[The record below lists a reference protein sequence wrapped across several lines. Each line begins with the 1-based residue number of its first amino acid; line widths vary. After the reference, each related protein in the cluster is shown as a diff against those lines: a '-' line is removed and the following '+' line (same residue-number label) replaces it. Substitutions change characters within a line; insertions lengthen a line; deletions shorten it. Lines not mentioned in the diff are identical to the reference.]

1 MNKIERML
9 QEFCP
14 NGVEYKKLG
23 DVCEIKGRIGFR
35 GYTRKDLVSEN
46 EGAIS
51 LSPSNIENGC
61 LHFDHCSY
69 VSWAK
74 YNESPEIMAN
84 IGDVVFTKTASV
96 GKTALIKNLPKETT
110 INPQL
115 VLLKN
120 ITCNSAYLAYV
131 LQDNKFQSEVQ
142 KITGVGSVPNV
153 SQSALQGIEI
163 PVPPLPIQEEIV
175 RILDHFT
182 ELAASLQA
190 ELQAELQARKEQYEY
205 YRNKLL
211 TFDNIGRETQ
221 SVTWMK
227 MSEIGDFYSGLSG
240 KSKSDFENGNSKYAT
255 YMNVYK
261 NLSLNIHTN
270 DMVKIA
276 KGEKQNTIQQG
287 DVLFTGSSETPD
299 ECGMS
304 SVVTEEISEPIYLNS
319 FCFGFR
325 PYDKSLFFPDF
336 LKHLL
341 RSKAMRAEITKTAN
355 GVTRFNVSK
364 KLMGKILLPIPP
376 YKEQKRLA
384 TILDKFETLVNDL
397 SQGLPAEIAAVQE
410 QYEYYRDKLLTFK
423 RIA

>member
-1 MNKIERML
+1 MNRIERML
-9 QEFCP
+9 QELCP
-14 NGVEYKKLG
+14 EGVEYKKLG

-35 GYTRKDLVSEN
+35 GYTRKDLVTEN

-120 ITCNSAYLAYV
+120 ITCNSAFLAYV
-131 LQDNKFQSEVQ
+131 LQDNRFQSEVQ

-163 PVPPLPIQEEIV
+163 PIPPLPIQEEIV

-182 ELAASLQA
+182 ELTASLQA
-190 ELQAELQARKEQYEY
+190 ELQARQEQYEY

-211 TFDNIGRETQ
+211 TFDAG

-227 MSEIGDFYSGLSG
+227 MSEIAKISSG
-240 KSKSDFENGNSKYAT
+240 KNRNKSDVGTFPVYGSTGIIAYCENFIYVIPQILIARVGVNAGFVHIAVGRYDVSDNTLIVSIEDRNKYDFK
-255 YMNVYK
+255 YVYYI
-261 NLSLNIHTN
+261 LSNMRLN
-270 DMVKIA
+270 KFA
-276 KGEKQNTIQQG
+276 KGGGQP
-287 DVLFTGSSETPD
+287 L
-299 ECGMS
+299 
-304 SVVTEEISEPIYLNS
+304 VTATDI
-319 FCFGFR
+319 
-325 PYDKSLFFPDF
+325 
-336 LKHLL
+336 
-341 RSKAMRAEITKTAN
+341 
-355 GVTRFNVSK
+355 K
-364 KLMGKILLPIPP
+364 KLLVPIPSLD
-376 YKEQKRLA
+376 KQQHIVE
-384 TILDKFETLVNDL
+384 ILDKFETLVGDF

-410 QYEYYRDKLLTFK
+410 QYEFYRNKLLTFK

>member
-9 QEFCP
+9 QELCP
-14 NGVEYKKLG
+14 EGVEYKKLG

-35 GYTRKDLVSEN
+35 GYTRKDLVTEN

-120 ITCNSAYLAYV
+120 ITCNSAFLAYV
-131 LQDNKFQSEVQ
+131 LQDNRFQSEVQ

-163 PVPPLPIQEEIV
+163 PIPPLPVQEEIV

-182 ELAASLQA
+182 ELT
-190 ELQAELQARKEQYEY
+190 AELQARQEQYEY
-205 YRNKLL
+205 YRNELL
-211 TFDNIGRETQ
+211 TFTKIGGVR
-221 SVTWMK
+221 
-227 MSEIGDFYSGLSG
+227 
-240 KSKSDFENGNSKYAT
+240 
-255 YMNVYK
+255 
-261 NLSLNIHTN
+261 
-270 DMVKIA
+270 
-276 KGEKQNTIQQG
+276 
-287 DVLFTGSSETPD
+287 
-299 ECGMS
+299 
-304 SVVTEEISEPIYLNS
+304 
-319 FCFGFR
+319 
-325 PYDKSLFFPDF
+325 
-336 LKHLL
+336 
-341 RSKAMRAEITKTAN
+341 KA
-355 GVTRFNVSK
+355 
-364 KLMGKILLPIPP
+364 
-376 YKEQKRLA
+376 
-384 TILDKFETLVNDL
+384 
-397 SQGLPAEIAAVQE
+397 
-410 QYEYYRDKLLTFK
+410 
-423 RIA
+423 

>member
-1 MNKIERML
+1 MNRIERML
-9 QEFCP
+9 QELCP
-14 NGVEYKKLG
+14 EGVEYKKLG

-35 GYTRKDLVSEN
+35 GYTRKDLVTEN

-120 ITCNSAYLAYV
+120 ITCNSAFLAYV
-131 LQDNKFQSEVQ
+131 LQDNRFQSEVQ

-163 PVPPLPIQEEIV
+163 PIPPLPIQEEIV

-182 ELAASLQA
+182 ELTASLQA
-190 ELQAELQARKEQYEY
+190 ELQARQEQYEY

-211 TFDNIGRETQ
+211 TFDAG

-227 MSEIGDFYSGLSG
+227 MSEIAKISSG
-240 KSKSDFENGNSKYAT
+240 KNRNKSDVGTFPVYGSTSIIAYCENFIYVIPQILIARVGVNAGFVHIAVGRYDVSDNTLIVSIEDRNKYDFK
-255 YMNVYK
+255 YVYYI
-261 NLSLNIHTN
+261 LSNMRLN
-270 DMVKIA
+270 KFA
-276 KGEKQNTIQQG
+276 KGGGQP
-287 DVLFTGSSETPD
+287 L
-299 ECGMS
+299 
-304 SVVTEEISEPIYLNS
+304 VTATDI
-319 FCFGFR
+319 
-325 PYDKSLFFPDF
+325 
-336 LKHLL
+336 
-341 RSKAMRAEITKTAN
+341 
-355 GVTRFNVSK
+355 K
-364 KLMGKILLPIPP
+364 KLLVPIPSLD
-376 YKEQKRLA
+376 KQQHIVE
-384 TILDKFETLVNDL
+384 ILDKFETLVGDF

-410 QYEYYRDKLLTFK
+410 QYEFYRNKLLTFK